1 MEISTI
7 LVVKEKISMKIIKA
21 YIEMKKK
28 EILVKSKL
36 YGMILEIAEEKEDL
50 IRVIKDLYKSLKGVP
65 ADELRKEFISKLAEI
80 IHNSAKNER
89 ESEKEAV

>member
-1 MEISTI
+1 M
-7 LVVKEKISMKIIKA
+7 IKS

-36 YGMILEIAEEKEDL
+36 YGMILEIADEKEDL
-50 IRVIKDLYKSLKGVP
+50 IRVIKDLYESLKGVS
-65 ADELRKEFISKLAEI
+65 ADELRKEFIGKLAEI
-80 IHNSAKNER
+80 IHNQSEKER

>member
-1 MEISTI
+1 
-7 LVVKEKISMKIIKA
+7 MKIIKA

-36 YGMILEIAEEKEDL
+36 YGMILEIADEKEDL
-50 IRVIKDLYKSLKGVP
+50 IRVIKDLYESLKGVP
-65 ADELRKEFISKLAEI
+65 ADELRKEFISKRAEI

-89 ESEKEAV
+89 ESEKESV

>member
-1 MEISTI
+1 
-7 LVVKEKISMKIIKA
+7 MKMIKA

-28 EILVKSKL
+28 EILVKSRL

-50 IRVIKDLYKSLKGVP
+50 IRVIKDLYESLKGVS

-80 IHNSAKNER
+80 IHNSAEKER
-89 ESEKEAV
+89 ELAE